1 MKKFNAFRKFQRIL
15 YDQIRVERNEA
26 RPSKDSAAVLYKRYS
41 TFEFHPKGSGELP
54 KDINSDMTV
63 FDLKEKHFSGST
75 MKS

>member
-1 MKKFNAFRKFQRIL
+1 M
-15 YDQIRVERNEA
+15 ERNEA
-26 RPSKDSAAVLYKRYS
+26 RPSKDSTAVLYKRYS
-41 TFEFHPKGSGELP
+41 TFEFYLKGSGELL